1 MSKCISGCKRGERCG
16 AYKRQQAK
24 HARFMLDIRTDLD
37 DAEQALRI
45 VEGAR
50 KHLLA
55 ELERA
60 LTMAEDLAHHIVRVI
75 DDVEEG

>member
-1 MSKCISGCKRGERCG
+1 
-16 AYKRQQAK
+16 
-24 HARFMLDIRTDLD
+24 MLDIRTDLD